1 MKKMQPTLIASAILF
16 AYSPAFADT
25 TADGGQVINNGKV
38 QQVVVTASPLRNGEG
53 DQILTPAK
61 VLAGDELRDK
71 VGSSLGETL
80 QNELGVSASAF
91 GAGASRPII
100 RGMEGSR
107 VKMLENGMATSDVSG
122 LSNDHAVAS
131 EGAIAR
137 QIEILRGPAALLY
150 GSGAIGGLVNVVN
163 ERIPTALEDKPTGQV
178 ETRYSSVD
186 NGRNVSG
193 TLDGAVGHVGLH
205 IDGNWRDTND
215 YKIPGNRVL
224 GDPSSTSGRLPDSD
238 TSERSIGAGAS
249 YIRDWGYVGLSANHL
264 SNNYGIPSAE
274 GSRID
279 QRQNRYDLDS
289 LVHAPFDGFETARF
303 KAGFTDYRHA
313 ELGED
318 LAPVVIFSNRS
329 FESRLELTHKPLMIG
344 DLGLHGTFGAQTENT
359 HFSALS
365 AAGGPDTV
373 PVTHSTSSAAF
384 VIEETKV
391 GQVAVNAG
399 ARYEN
404 VRREPVGNQ
413 ERSFNLGSASLGALW
428 PFMHGYSA
436 GATVSYAQRA
446 PSTDELYSG
455 GPHDATLTFD
465 VGDAGLHKEISRNF
479 ELSLQKD
486 TGLLRWKA
494 NLFRNNVSDFIYGH
508 ITSLTLDEDGNA
520 AAGAGTFRQRL
531 FEQAPAHIQGAEA
544 ELTWNQLGM
553 GWNGRLFADG
563 SRGKLDIGDN
573 LPLQPADRVGAS
585 VGYRQAD
592 WRAGL
597 SWTHARGQDRLASFE
612 GTTTPAYNLVDA
624 NFSYTQK
631 LEKLDLTWFVLA
643 KNLLN
648 QDIRLSTSLLK
659 DISPLPGRNLAFG
672 VRAHF

>member
-16 AYSPAFADT
+16 AYTPAFVQAQT
-25 TADGGQVINNGKV
+25 GAAGAKV
-38 QQVVVTASPLRNGEG
+38 QQVVVTANPLRTGEG

-61 VLAGDELRDK
+61 VLSGDELRDK

-80 QNELGVSASAF
+80 QGELGVSASAF

-131 EGAIAR
+131 EGAVAR

-193 TLDGAVGHVGLH
+193 SMDGAVGHVGMH
-205 IDGNWRDTND
+205 IDGNWRETND
-215 YKIPGNRVL
+215 YKIPGKRVL
-224 GDPSSTSGRLPDSD
+224 GDASSASGRLPDSD
-238 TSERSIGAGAS
+238 TSERNIGAGAS
-249 YIRDWGYVGLSANHL
+249 YIRDWGFVGVSAAHL
-264 SNNYGIPSAE
+264 ENNYGIPSEE

-289 LVHAPFDGFETARF
+289 LVHEPFTGFETARF

-318 LAPVVIFSNRS
+318 LAPEVVFSNRS
-329 FESRLELTHKPLMIG
+329 FESRLELTHKPLTG
-344 DLGLHGTFGAQTENT
+344 WHNLHGTFGVQTENT

-365 AAGGPDTV
+365 AQGGPDTV

-384 VIEETKV
+384 LVEETELGPV
-391 GQVAVNAG
+391 RLNAG

-404 VRREPVGNQ
+404 VRREPVGNR
-413 ERSFNLGSASLGALW
+413 ERSFNLGSGSIGALW
-428 PFMHGYSA
+428 PFTAGYA
-436 GATVSYAQRA
+436 VGATVSYAQRA

-465 VGDAGLHKEISRNF
+465 VGDADLKKEVSRNI
-479 ELSLQKD
+479 ELSLQK
-486 TGLLRWKA
+486 TSGLLRWKA
-494 NLFRNNVSDFIYGH
+494 NVFRNNVSDFIYGH
-508 ITSLTLDEDGNA
+508 ITDLELDEDGD
-520 AAGAGTFRQRL
+520 AGGEFRQRL

-544 ELTWNQLGM
+544 ELTWNQAGM

-563 SRGKLDIGDN
+563 SRGKLDDGEN
-573 LPLQPADRVGAS
+573 LPLQPADRIGAS
-585 VGYRQAD
+585 IGYRQAAL
-592 WRAGL
+592 RGGL
-597 SWTHARGQDRLASFE
+597 SWTHARGQDRLAAFE
-612 GTTTPAYNLVDA
+612 NTPTPAYNLVDA

-631 LEKLDLTWFVLA
+631 LARTDLTWFLLA

-648 QDIRLSTSLLK
+648 EDVRLSTSLLK
-659 DISPLPGRNLAFG
+659 DISPLPGRNFVFG
-672 VRAHF
+672 VRAKF